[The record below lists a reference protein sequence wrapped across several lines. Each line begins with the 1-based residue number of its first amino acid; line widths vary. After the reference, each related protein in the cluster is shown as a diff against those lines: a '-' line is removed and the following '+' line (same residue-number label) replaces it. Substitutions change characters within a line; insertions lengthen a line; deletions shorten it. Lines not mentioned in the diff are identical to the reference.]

1 MMGVVENELVTN
13 RSHIMQQN
21 SIEFRTS
28 FKFWQNLTLISSI
41 YGGSTLA
48 SFDDQ
53 RSLSKYIINK
63 IPYFPQLSGAAP

>member
-1 MMGVVENELVTN
+1 MMGAVENELVTN
-13 RSHIMQQN
+13 RGHIMQQN

-28 FKFWQNLTLISSI
+28 FKYWQTLSLISSI

-53 RSLSKYIINK
+53 RSISIYMIYK

>member
-13 RSHIMQQN
+13 RGHIMQQN

-28 FKFWQNLTLISSI
+28 FKFWQTLTLISSI
-41 YGGSTLA
+41 CGGSTLA

-53 RSLSKYIINK
+53 RSISKYIINK

>member
-1 MMGVVENELVTN
+1 MIGVVENELVTN
-13 RSHIMQQN
+13 RGHIMQQN

-28 FKFWQNLTLISSI
+28 LKFWQTLTLISSI

-53 RSLSKYIINK
+53 RSISKYIIYK
-63 IPYFPQLSGAAP
+63 IQYFPQLSGAAP